1 MKNQWNNPLI
11 QNQSPDADIL
21 SGEPPTIKKPKS
33 AKREIRDLRRKQTAT
48 QAVAGMEMETEI
60 FGFTK
65 GQFSSIDLIEAVIDE
80 IAAPAEYMA
89 ISTWAAAKTDVHQTL
104 DMMHSGKVQSA
115 RWLIDYTFQRRMP
128 GLAQEIRSCFGEESI
143 RVAKNHAKFTLIQS
157 GNWRIV
163 IRTSMNLNYNP
174 RFEDFTISHDPEL
187 FRFIN
192 GILDEVW
199 HKQDKKLAFENAG
212 KIESHFDE
220 ML

>member
-1 MKNQWNNPLI
+1 MKTEYINPLI
-11 QNQSPDADIL
+11 KNASPDADLL
-21 SGEPPTIKKPKS
+21 SGIPYTLKKPKS
-33 AKREIRDLRRKQTAT
+33 AKRDIRDLRRKQTAA
-48 QAVAGMEMETEI
+48 QAVSGLDVDTEI

-65 GQFSSIDLIEAVIDE
+65 GQFSSIDLIEAVIGE
-80 IAAPAEYMA
+80 IKAPAEYMA

-104 DMMHSGKVQSA
+104 DMMHSGKVKSA

-128 GLAQEIRSCFGEESI
+128 GLAQEIRSCFGEEAI

-174 RFEDFTISHDPEL
+174 RFEDFTIAHDPQL
-187 FRFIN
+187 FDFIN
-192 GILDEVW
+192 GILNEVW
-199 HKQDKKLAFENAG
+199 RKQDKRLAFENAG

-220 ML
+220 LL